1 VSPHPTADD
10 DIIDLLQELVAEVR
24 DLRAIVAHQGAM
36 LRTLLPTEGKAT
48 SSSSSPTMLSINEAA
63 ATLGV
68 SRRTLD
74 RALLDGA
81 ADEPGGPVDAGQGK
95 RHHWRFP
102 TETLMDWWR
111 SVRQEPAREPT
122 TVRPRPG
129 PAPGQPKPRRRKGA
143 IRQAKIDWHRDSGR
157 YETSR

>member
-1 VSPHPTADD
+1 VSPRPTAND

-24 DLRAIVAHQGAM
+24 DLRAVVAQQSAM
-36 LRTLLPTEGKAT
+36 IRVLLPAEDRAT
-48 SSSSSPTMLSINEAA
+48 GSPSSQMMLSINEAA

-74 RALLDGA
+74 RALLNGA
-81 ADEPGGPVDAGQGK
+81 ADELGGPVDAGQGK

-111 SVRQEPAREPT
+111 SVRQEPAKEPI
-122 TVRPRPG
+122 VVKPRPG

-143 IRQAKIDWHRDSGR
+143 IRQAKIDWQALARGDER
-157 YETSR
+157 